1 MVHSSLMLAVKRV
14 AFDNTDTFDKMP
26 KLGDSAD
33 PIVTRLVEA
42 DKVRWFRKPNLRV
55 MYVYLFLCC
64 MGVEMTSGF
73 DSQLINT
80 LQFSGPFNQYFG
92 GGYKNAKGKPAI
104 KDDLLGFISSCYQL
118 GSILAVPIAPWFNQ
132 KYGRRWSIMTGS
144 LIMCVGAI
152 LQGFSQHVGMYII
165 ARMLLG
171 VGIVFCI
178 ISGSSLIGE
187 LGHPKERAFLTSL
200 FNASYFVGAI
210 IAAGIAIKTVEIKGN
225 WSWRLPSLLQI
236 CPSLLQIT
244 TVFMLPES
252 PRWLVSKDR
261 DDEAFAILTKYHAEG
276 DASSVL
282 VQAEMAQ
289 IRSTIKLELE
299 HSKQSWLDLFRTAGM
314 RRRVLIAVMMGLFT
328 QMSGN
333 TLLSYYSNLL
343 FEMMGYTT
351 DYAKTRINVAN
362 QCWSLI
368 NGVIIA
374 LVVTRFRRRW
384 MFMLSAASMC
394 LVFVAMTVSFERLR
408 YAKDNNF
415 TNKSAGIAALIF
427 YFAYSPCYNIG
438 NNSLT
443 YTYLV
448 ELFPYA
454 QRTMGIGVEQIF
466 GKLGGFFST
475 NVNPKALNAID
486 WKFLAIYCGWI
497 TFEFITVYL
506 LYPETYNRTLEE
518 LAFLFEDKE
527 LADKQAAAVEKQI
540 HEGGELGHVDEKH
553 LATQTER
560 AI

>member
-1 MVHSSLMLAVKRV
+1 MVKTGETS
-14 AFDNTDTFDKMP
+14 
-26 KLGDSAD
+26 D

-42 DKVRWFRKPNLRV
+42 DKVPWYKKPNLRL
-55 MYVYLFLCC
+55 MYVWLFLCC

-80 LQFSGPFNQYFG
+80 LQFSKYFNIYFG
-92 GGYKNAKGKPAI
+92 NGYISPKTKKPAI
-104 KDDLLGFISSCYQL
+104 EDGLLGFISSCYQL

-132 KYGRRWSIMTGS
+132 KYGRRWSIMVGS
-144 LIMCVGAI
+144 LVMCVGAI
-152 LQGFSQHVGMYII
+152 LQGFSQHVAMYII

-187 LGHPKERAFLTSL
+187 LGHPKERPFLTSL
-200 FNASYFVGAI
+200 FNASYFIGSI
-210 IAAGIAIKTVEIKGN
+210 IAAAIAIKTVEIKGN

-236 CPSLLQIT
+236 CPSLLQICT
-244 TVFMLPES
+244 IFLLPES

-299 HSKQSWLDLFRTAGM
+299 NSKQSWMDMLRTAGM

-343 FEMMGYTT
+343 FEMMGYTS
-351 DYAKTRINVAN
+351 DYAKTRINIAN

-368 NGVIIA
+368 NGVAIA
-374 LVVTRFRRRW
+374 LIVTRFRRRR

-394 LVFVAMTVSFERLR
+394 IVFICMTVSFERLR
-408 YAKDNNF
+408 YAKDHHF
-415 TNKSAGIAALIF
+415 VNKSAGIAALFF

-448 ELFPYA
+448 EIFPYS

-497 TFEFITVYL
+497 AFEFFTVYL

-518 LAFLFEDKE
+518 LAFLFEDRD
-527 LADKQAAAVEKQI
+527 LAERQAAAVEKQI
-540 HEGGELGHVDEKH
+540 HEGGELGAVDEKH
-553 LATQTER
+553 LATHSER
-560 AI
+560 AL